1 MKPLVL
7 WARWHDAKI
16 ELHGRDS
23 EAVWGLFNYW
33 KEERKESFRFI
44 LGEGLLETGGE
55 RLRLDEAGV
64 VVQKENSSQLK
75 SGN

>member
-23 EAVWGLFNYW
+23 ESVWGEFNYR
-33 KEERKESFRFI
+33 KEERRAPFRFS
-44 LGEGLLETGGE
+44 LGESILETEG
-55 RLRLDEAGV
+55 RSFKLDEAGIAI
-64 VVQKENSSQLK
+64 QQ
-75 SGN
+75 